1 MTTIRST
8 AQVPPQYAI
17 KQIPGYQTHD
27 GQKFHKLE
35 DAQNH
40 TKDSLILG
48 IFEALCRTEHRFSR
62 IDAGLFKDAVKRIGV
77 QIAQV
82 IQDPM
87 EPARTVGKAPELGM
101 PYETLHDPKPGEMIQ
116 RAKDP
121 MDGVRFTARA
131 EDVVRQS
138 RAVPNSVKMHHIPE
152 SDPLKVAM
160 GRVDAKEAEIAE
172 NDKKLAEIR
181 DLAKAEAEIA
191 DGLKFLAD

>member
-17 KQIPGYQTHD
+17 KQIPGFQTHD
-27 GQKFHKLE
+27 GQKFHNLA

-48 IFEALCRTEHRFSR
+48 LFEGLCRTEHRFSR
-62 IDAGLFKDAVKRIGV
+62 LDAGLFKDAVKRIGV

-87 EPARTVGKAPELGM
+87 EPARPVGKAPELAM
-101 PYETLHDPKPGEMIQ
+101 PYGTLHDPQPGETIQ

-121 MDGVRFTARA
+121 MEGVRSTARA

-138 RAVPNSVKMHHIPE
+138 RANPNSADV
-152 SDPLKVAM
+152 LKEAM
-160 GRVDAKEAEIAE
+160 ARVDAKETEIAE

>member
-87 EPARTVGKAPELGM
+87 EPARPVGKAPELAM
-101 PYETLHDPKPGEMIQ
+101 PYGTLHDPQPGETIQ

-121 MDGVRFTARA
+121 MEGVRFTARA

-138 RAVPNSVKMHHIPE
+138 RAAANM
-152 SDPLKVAM
+152 DPLKVAM
-160 GRVDAKEAEIAE
+160 ERVDAKEAEIAE